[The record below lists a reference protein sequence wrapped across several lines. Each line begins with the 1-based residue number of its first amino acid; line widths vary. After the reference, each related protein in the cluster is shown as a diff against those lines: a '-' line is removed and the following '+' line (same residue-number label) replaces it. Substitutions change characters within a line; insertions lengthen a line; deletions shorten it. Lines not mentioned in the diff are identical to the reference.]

1 MLKFDNINKIYFFP
15 LGNLISKIDPEEV
28 VILEGILKLLNHCWI
43 GFWLKILFIQ
53 HYLRCQGYS
62 CE

>member
-28 VILEGILKLLNHCWI
+28 VILEGI
-43 GFWLKILFIQ
+43 
-53 HYLRCQGYS
+53 
-62 CE
+62 